1 MSAKILLLDIENAPC
16 TAYTWGLFNQN
27 IGINQIVEDQYL
39 LSWAAKWLDEDEVMW
54 DALPEHKRNYKRNK
68 KDDKAI
74 AKSMHKLM
82 QEADVIVG
90 HNGDRFDLPKLN
102 AAFLKHGLDPIPPYK
117 TVDTLK
123 AARHYFKF
131 TSNRLDFL
139 GTFLGVG
146 NKIEHEG
153 FPLWTKC
160 MEGDMD
166 AWERMVDYNKQ
177 DVLLL
182 ERVYIKLRPYIRNHP
197 NLATFNDKETLCCP
211 NCESEDVNKR
221 GFYRTNVSKF
231 QRYKCND
238 CRTNF
243 RGSKNLRKTTVV
255 RNAL

>member
-1 MSAKILLLDIENAPC
+1 MTAKILLLDIENAPC
-16 TAYTWGLFNQN
+16 QVYTWGLFNVN
-27 IGINQIVEDQYL
+27 VGINQIIEDQYL
-39 LSWAAKWLDEDEVMW
+39 LSWAAKWLDDDEMMC
-54 DALPEHKRNYKRNK
+54 DALPYHKRTYKRNK
-68 KDDKAI
+68 KDDSSI
-74 AKSMHKLM
+74 AKSMHKLLM
-82 QEADVIVG
+82 EADVVIG

-102 AAFLKHGLDPIPPYK
+102 AAFIKHGLEPIPPYK
-117 TVDTLK
+117 SVDTLK

-153 FPLWTKC
+153 FGLWEKC
-160 MEGDMD
+160 MNGVEE
-166 AWERMVDYNKQ
+166 AWERMIDYNKQ

-182 ERVYIKLRPYIRNHP
+182 ERVYLKLRPFIRNHP
-197 NLATFNDKETLCCP
+197 NLATFSDSTDLSCP
-211 NCESEDVNKR
+211 NCESTDVNKR

-243 RGSKNLRKTTVV
+243 RGAKNLRKSPAV